1 MMRLELTL
9 LLVKYHFTNV
19 NPQCTARGGSH
30 NLWFHSMLFNFRK
43 CYPSEFATHYKF
55 TTSVGDEIAVVFYAE
70 PMANTLS
77 EINSIQSDETFYT
90 VPSQFYQLWTIYVN
104 IDRYTN
110 RSNTLPY
117 NVQKSGIDICQLCKE
132 YRFHCPVPREC
143 YIENVNQHF
152 IIPS

>member
-1 MMRLELTL
+1 
-9 LLVKYHFTNV
+9 
-19 NPQCTARGGSH
+19 
-30 NLWFHSMLFNFRK
+30 MLFNFRK

-110 RSNTLPY
+110 PAIHCLITSKSQELDTVI
-117 NVQKSGIDICQLCKE
+117 VQRISTCFIDFKPTNAISDCESAPHNSFL
-132 YRFHCPVPREC
+132 
-143 YIENVNQHF
+143 
-152 IIPS
+152 